1 MSNRG
6 IDSLTFIVDKSILKF
21 HKMCSKESRVKIF
34 FHCSRFLSHTKN
46 PHNHLQV
53 KLHHAVSNY
62 LHGPPSELTVPRHIY
77 TRVERGVVEIPH
89 VSEYKELRR
98 PSETTA
104 VASTSIANFW
114 LAVTA
119 NVLTNLGTRYT
130 KFHHQAMQ
138 PPYYISKVRG

>member
-1 MSNRG
+1 MS
-6 IDSLTFIVDKSILKF
+6 
-21 HKMCSKESRVKIF
+21 SKESRVKIF

-89 VSEYKELRR
+89 VSIRNWRPRRR
-98 PSETTA
+98 PPSPAAEAPASPTSGWPPPTCSPTWAPGTISFTTKQ
-104 VASTSIANFW
+104 SNHHTSDGGWVPEIRVNF
-114 LAVTA
+114 
-119 NVLTNLGTRYT
+119 G
-130 KFHHQAMQ
+130 FCIIQEM
-138 PPYYISKVRG
+138 G